1 MSQEKLQQYVENTD
15 AFAEL
20 AAKYSLLLGVT
31 AALVACLISL
41 V

>member
-1 MSQEKLQQYVENTD
+1 MSQEKLLTFAQNTD
-15 AFAEL
+15 VIAEL

-31 AALVACLISL
+31 AALAACLISL